1 MRLST
6 NLDRREYIND
16 VQNIK
21 QGTPMVGLSSISQ
34 KRSLTIIISSLERRQ
49 PFPELYLIS
58 VDLLEDLL
66 LAYLPTLLA

>member
-21 QGTPMVGLSSISQ
+21 QGTPMVDLSSISQ

-58 VDLLEDLL
+58 VDLLADLL
-66 LAYLPTLLA
+66 LPYLPALLA

>member
-1 MRLST
+1 MF
-6 NLDRREYIND
+6 YIND

-21 QGTPMVGLSSISQ
+21 QGTPMVDLSSISQ